1 MTGKAEIS
9 SGPVVVPVV
18 VPVVPPVI
26 LAAGGTGGH
35 MFPAEALARE
45 LLARGQRVVL
55 VTDRR
60 GKAFGD
66 ALPEVE
72 VHRIRASSFGSGIVG
87 KIRGVIEL
95 CLGAIQARRLIA
107 RLHPS
112 AVVGFGGYP
121 SVPTVLMAQRAGV
134 PTVLHEQNAVLGRAN
149 RLAAPGA
156 VRIATS
162 FASVAAVKPGDAGKL
177 VFTGNPVRPNVTSVR
192 NLPYPALEGGG
203 EVHLLVVGGSQG
215 ARIFSEIVPQALAL
229 LPEALKRRIRI
240 AQQCRPEDIEAAKA
254 AFTKAGIMAELST
267 FFRDVPERLAAC
279 HLAVCRSG
287 ASTVA
292 ELAAVGRPAILVPYP
307 YAMDDHQTA
316 NAQAVADAGAAWL
329 MPQTAFSPRALA
341 DRLVA
346 LLDLAHTLTKAAEA
360 AHARGG
366 ADAASRLADTVLG
379 VANGASSTQSDRP
392 RAGADHYSTEAAE

>member
-1 MTGKAEIS
+1 MTGKADLA
-9 SGPVVVPVV
+9 SG
-18 VPVVPPVI
+18 PVI

-55 VTDRR
+55 ITDRR
-60 GKAFGD
+60 GKAFGE

-72 VHRIRASSFGSGIVG
+72 VHRIRASSFGSGILG

-95 CLGAIQARRLIA
+95 SFGALQTRRLIA
-107 RLHPS
+107 KLKPS

-121 SVPTVLMAQRAGV
+121 SVPTVLLAQRARV

-162 FASVAAVKPGDAGKL
+162 FAAVSAVKHADAGKL
-177 VFTGNPVRPNVTSVR
+177 MFTGNPVRPNVIAVR
-192 NLPYPALEGGG
+192 DLPYPALEDGG
-203 EVHLLVVGGSQG
+203 EVRLLVVGGSQG
-215 ARIFSEIVPQALAL
+215 ARIFSEIVPEALGL
-229 LPEALKRRIRI
+229 LPDTLRRRIRI

-254 AFTKAGIMAELST
+254 AFAEAGIAAELST

-316 NAQAVADAGAAWL
+316 NAQAVANAGGAWL
-329 MPQTAFSPRALA
+329 MPQTAFTPQALA
-341 DRLVA
+341 ARLKA
-346 LLDLAHTLTKAAEA
+346 LLDLPATLTKAAEA
-360 AHARGG
+360 AHARG
-366 ADAASRLADTVLG
+366 ATDAASRLADIVLG
-379 VANGASSTQSDRP
+379 VGQGAVLTQSDRP

>member
-1 MTGKAEIS
+1 MTDATQS
-9 SGPVVVPVV
+9 SPAITAPIV
-18 VPVVPPVI
+18 

-45 LLARGQRVVL
+45 LLARGERVVL

-72 VHRIRASSFGSGIVG
+72 VHRIRASSFGSGIMG
-87 KIRGVIEL
+87 KIRGVFEL
-95 CLGAIQARRLIA
+95 TLGAFQARRLMS
-107 RLHPS
+107 RLKPA

-121 SVPTVLMAQRAGV
+121 SVPTVLLAQRAGV
-134 PTVLHEQNAVLGRAN
+134 PTILHEQNAVLGRAN
-149 RLAAPGA
+149 RLAAPGS

-162 FASVAAVKPGDAGKL
+162 FASVSAVKPADASKL
-177 VFTGNPVRPNVTSVR
+177 VFTGNPVRPNVTAVR
-192 NLPYPALEGGG
+192 DMPYPALDDGG
-203 EVHLLVVGGSQG
+203 EVRLMVVGGSQG
-215 ARIFSEIVPQALAL
+215 ARIFSEIVPEALAL

-254 AFTKAGIMAELST
+254 AFARAGIDAELST
-267 FFRDVPERLAAC
+267 FFRDVPDRLAAC
-279 HLAVCRSG
+279 HLAICRSG

-292 ELAAVGRPAILVPYP
+292 ELAAVGRPALLVPYP

-316 NAQAVADAGAAWL
+316 NAQAVADAGGAWL
-329 MPQTAFSPRALA
+329 MPQTAFTARALA
-341 DRLVA
+341 DRLTA
-346 LLDLAHTLTKAAEA
+346 LLDLPATLTKAAEA
-360 AHARGG
+360 ARARG
-366 ADAASRLADTVLG
+366 ATDAASRLADIVLATG
-379 VANGASSTQSDRP
+379 KSAFLTHSDRP

>member
-1 MTGKAEIS
+1 MTGDTQS
-9 SGPVVVPVV
+9 S
-18 VPVVPPVI
+18 PVI

-45 LLARGQRVVL
+45 LLARGKRVVL

-72 VHRIRASSFGSGIVG
+72 VHRIRASSFGSGIMG
-87 KIRGVIEL
+87 KIRGVFEL
-95 CLGAIQARRLIA
+95 TLGAFQARRLMS
-107 RLHPS
+107 RLKPA

-121 SVPTVLMAQRAGV
+121 SVPTVLLAQRARV
-134 PTVLHEQNAVLGRAN
+134 PTILHEQNAVLGRAN

-156 VRIATS
+156 VGIATS
-162 FASVAAVKPGDAGKL
+162 FAAVSAVKPADAGKL

-192 NLPYPALEGGG
+192 DLPYPALDDGG

-215 ARIFSEIVPQALAL
+215 ARIFSEIVPEALAL
-229 LPEALKRRIRI
+229 LPETLKRRIRI
-240 AQQCRPEDIEAAKA
+240 SQQCRPEDIEAAKA
-254 AFTKAGIMAELST
+254 AFAKAGIEAELST
-267 FFRDVPERLAAC
+267 FFRDVPERLAGC
-279 HLAVCRSG
+279 HLAICRSG

-292 ELAAVGRPAILVPYP
+292 ELAAVGRPAILVPYH

-316 NAQAVADAGAAWL
+316 NAQAVADAGGAWL
-329 MPQTAFSPRALA
+329 MPQTAFTSRSLA
-341 DRLVA
+341 DRLTA
-346 LLDLAHTLTKAAEA
+346 LLDLPATLTKAAEA
-360 AHARGG
+360 AHARG
-366 ADAASRLADTVLG
+366 ATDAASRLADVVLATG
-379 VANGASSTQSDRP
+379 KSAPLTHSDRP

>member
-1 MTGKAEIS
+1 MTGDIQS
-9 SGPVVVPVV
+9 S
-18 VPVVPPVI
+18 PVI

-45 LLARGQRVVL
+45 LLSRGQRVVL

-72 VHRIRASSFGSGIVG
+72 VHRIRASSFGSGIMG
-87 KIRGVIEL
+87 KIRGVVEL
-95 CLGAIQARRLIA
+95 TIGAFQARRLIA
-107 RLHPS
+107 RLKPS
-112 AVVGFGGYP
+112 TVVGFGGYP
-121 SVPTVLMAQRAGV
+121 SVPTVLLAQRARV
-134 PTVLHEQNAVLGRAN
+134 PTILHEQNAVLGRAN

-162 FASVAAVKPGDAGKL
+162 FASVSAVKPADAGKL

-192 NLPYPALEGGG
+192 DLPYPALEDGG

-215 ARIFSEIVPQALAL
+215 ARIFSEIVPEALAL
-229 LPEALKRRIRI
+229 LPETLKRRIRI

-254 AFTKAGIMAELST
+254 AFAKAGIQRAELST
-267 FFRDVPERLAAC
+267 FFRDVPERLAGC
-279 HLAVCRSG
+279 HLAICRSG

-292 ELAAVGRPAILVPYP
+292 ELAAVGRPALLVPYP

-316 NAQAVADAGAAWL
+316 NAQAVADAGGAWL
-329 MPQTAFSPRALA
+329 MPQTAFTPRSLA
-341 DRLVA
+341 DRLTA
-346 LLDLAHTLTKAAEA
+346 LLDLPATLTKAAEA
-360 AHARGG
+360 AHARG
-366 ADAASRLADTVLG
+366 ATDAASRLADIVLG
-379 VANGASSTQSDRP
+379 VGKSVLLTQSDRP

>member
-1 MTGKAEIS
+1 MTGKAEVS
-9 SGPVVVPVV
+9 SGPVVVPM
-18 VPVVPPVI
+18 VPPVI

-177 VFTGNPVRPNVTSVR
+177 VFTGNPVRPNVTAVR
-192 NLPYPALEGGG
+192 NLLYPALEDGG

-267 FFRDVPERLAAC
+267 FFRDVPERLSAC

-329 MPQTAFSPRALA
+329 MPQTAFSPQALA

-360 AHARGG
+360 AHARG
-366 ADAASRLADTVLG
+366 ATDAASRLADTVLG

>member
-177 VFTGNPVRPNVTSVR
+177 VFTGNPVRPNVTAVR

-215 ARIFSEIVPQALAL
+215 ARIFSEIVPEALSL

-329 MPQTAFSPRALA
+329 MPQTAFSPQALA

>member
-1 MTGKAEIS
+1 MSGKADVS
-9 SGPVVVPVV
+9 SGPMVL
-18 VPVVPPVI
+18 PVI

-87 KIRGVIEL
+87 KVRGVIEL
-95 CLGAIQARRLIA
+95 SLGAVQARRLIA
-107 RLHPS
+107 RIRPS

-121 SVPTVLMAQRAGV
+121 SVPTVLMAQRARV
-134 PTVLHEQNAVLGRAN
+134 PTVLHEQNSVLGRAN

-162 FASVAAVKPGDAGKL
+162 FAAVSAVKPADAGKL

-192 NLPYPALEGGG
+192 DLPYPALEDGG

-215 ARIFSEIVPQALAL
+215 ARIFSEIVPAALSL

-254 AFTKAGIMAELST
+254 AFAKAGVTAELST
-267 FFRDVPERLAAC
+267 FFRDVPERLAGC

-329 MPQTAFSPRALA
+329 MPQTSFTPQALA
-341 DRLVA
+341 DRLMA
-346 LLDLAHTLTKAAEA
+346 LLDLAPTLTKAAEA
-360 AHARGG
+360 AHARG
-366 ADAASRLADTVLG
+366 ATDAASRLADIVLG
-379 VANGASSTQSDRP
+379 VAIHATGGALSTQSDRP
-392 RAGADHYSTEAAE
+392 GAGADHYSTEAAE

>member
-1 MTGKAEIS
+1 MNRDTTGDTQS
-9 SGPVVVPVV
+9 SPVV
-18 VPVVPPVI
+18 

-72 VHRIRASSFGSGIVG
+72 VHRIRASSFGSGIMG
-87 KIRGVIEL
+87 KIRGMFEL
-95 CLGAIQARRLIA
+95 TLGAFQARRLMS
-107 RLHPS
+107 RLKPA

-121 SVPTVLMAQRAGV
+121 SVPTVLLAQRAGV
-134 PTVLHEQNAVLGRAN
+134 PTILHEQNAVLGRAN

-156 VRIATS
+156 ARIATS
-162 FASVAAVKPGDAGKL
+162 FASVSAVKPADAGKL
-177 VFTGNPVRPNVTSVR
+177 VFTGNPVRPNVTAVR
-192 NLPYPALEGGG
+192 DLPYPALDDGG
-203 EVHLLVVGGSQG
+203 EVRLLVVGGSQG
-215 ARIFSEIVPQALAL
+215 ARIFSEIVPEALAL
-229 LPEALKRRIRI
+229 LPDALKRRIRI

-254 AFTKAGIMAELST
+254 AFARAGIDAELST
-267 FFRDVPERLAAC
+267 FFRDVPDRLAAC
-279 HLAVCRSG
+279 HLAICRSG

-292 ELAAVGRPAILVPYP
+292 ELAAVGRPALLVPYP

-316 NAQAVADAGAAWL
+316 NAQAVADAGGAWL
-329 MPQTAFSPRALA
+329 MPQTAFTARALA
-341 DRLVA
+341 DRLTA
-346 LLDLAHTLTKAAEA
+346 LLDLPATLTKAAEA
-360 AHARGG
+360 AHARG
-366 ADAASRLADTVLG
+366 ATDAASRLADIVLATG
-379 VANGASSTQSDRP
+379 KSASLTHSAPHSDRP

>member
-87 KIRGVIEL
+87 KVRGVIEL
-95 CLGAIQARRLIA
+95 SLGAVQARRLIA
-107 RLHPS
+107 RIRPS

-121 SVPTVLMAQRAGV
+121 SVPTVLMAQRARV
-134 PTVLHEQNAVLGRAN
+134 PTVLHEQNSVLGRAN

-162 FASVAAVKPGDAGKL
+162 FAAVSAVKPADAGKL
-177 VFTGNPVRPNVTSVR
+177 VFTGNPVRPNV
-192 NLPYPALEGGG
+192 
-203 EVHLLVVGGSQG
+203 
-215 ARIFSEIVPQALAL
+215 I
-229 LPEALKRRIRI
+229 
-240 AQQCRPEDIEAAKA
+240 
-254 AFTKAGIMAELST
+254 
-267 FFRDVPERLAAC
+267 
-279 HLAVCRSG
+279 
-287 ASTVA
+287 
-292 ELAAVGRPAILVPYP
+292 
-307 YAMDDHQTA
+307 
-316 NAQAVADAGAAWL
+316 
-329 MPQTAFSPRALA
+329 
-341 DRLVA
+341 
-346 LLDLAHTLTKAAEA
+346 
-360 AHARGG
+360 
-366 ADAASRLADTVLG
+366 
-379 VANGASSTQSDRP
+379 RP
-392 RAGADHYSTEAAE
+392 RSALPRLGRRR

>member
-1 MTGKAEIS
+1 MTGDIQS
-9 SGPVVVPVV
+9 S
-18 VPVVPPVI
+18 PVI

-45 LLARGQRVVL
+45 LLARGKRVVL

-177 VFTGNPVRPNVTSVR
+177 VFTGNPVRPNVTAVR

-329 MPQTAFSPRALA
+329 MPQTAFSPQALA
-341 DRLVA
+341 NRLVA

-360 AHARGG
+360 AHARG
-366 ADAASRLADTVLG
+366 ATDAASRLADTVLG